1 MQVERLTR
9 LLKKLLPLLAPEA
22 VLLLATIVAV
32 RLDALQDSLPGF
44 AHFYPYAV
52 FIVGGLLA
60 WRFQRA
66 RLLFALLV
74 LALATVGVRAPTGG
88 AAARTAASV
97 VFRATALLLP
107 LNLAL
112 LALLADRGVRT
123 RAAQLRFGAIVLQCV
138 VILVLRHT
146 APATT
151 AAVLGHALL
160 PATWF
165 RWTQLNQAALVAF
178 AVALGVT
185 GAPLL
190 FERNA
195 STRGFL
201 WAIVASLL
209 AVSAPLRSP
218 APLIYLGT
226 AALILVVAV
235 IEASYLLAYQDGLTE
250 LPARRALTEALQRL
264 AGDYA
269 VAMVDVDHFK
279 KFNDQFGHDVGDQ
292 VLRMV
297 ATKLGEVEGG
307 GRAFRY
313 GGEEFAIIFPGKA
326 VEDALPHLE
335 AVREAVGATT
345 FTIRRRIRH
354 KRAESKAARRRS
366 IHVSITVS
374 IGVAQRSARYS
385 VPDQVVRA
393 ADQALYRAKEDG
405 RNRVRS

>member
-1 MQVERLTR
+1 MQVERLR
-9 LLKKLLPLLAPEA
+9 KLLPLLAPEG
-22 VLLLATIVAV
+22 VLLLATVIAV

-60 WRFQRA
+60 WRFQRT

-74 LALATVGVRAPTGG
+74 LALATAGLRTPAAGTAAR
-88 AAARTAASV
+88 AAARVA
-97 VFRATALLLP
+97 FQATALLLP
-107 LNLAL
+107 LNLAA

-123 RAAQLRFGAIVLQCV
+123 RTGQLRLGAIVLQCM
-138 VILVLRHT
+138 LVALLRRT
-146 APATT
+146 APVAT
-151 AAVLGHALL
+151 AALLGHALL

-165 RWTQLNQAALVAF
+165 KWTPLGQPALVAF
-178 AVALGVT
+178 AIALGLT
-185 GAPLL
+185 AAPLL

-195 STRGFL
+195 TTRGFL
-201 WAIVASLL
+201 WAIIASLL
-209 AVSAPLRSP
+209 AVSAPRGP
-218 APLIYLGT
+218 AAAIYLGT

-264 AGDYA
+264 AGQYA

-279 KFNDQFGHDVGDQ
+279 KFNDQYGHDVGDQ

-297 ATKLGEVEGG
+297 ATKLAEVEGG
-307 GRAFRY
+307 GRAYRY
-313 GGEEFAIIFPGKA
+313 GGEEFAIIFAGKA
-326 VEDALPHLE
+326 VEETLPHLE
-335 AVREAVGATT
+335 AVREAVGATG

-354 KRAESKAARRRS
+354 KRPEGSKASHRRS

-374 IGVAQRSARYS
+374 IGVAHRNHRHS

-393 ADQALYRAKEDG
+393 ADQALYRAKDEG
-405 RNRVRS
+405 RNRVRT